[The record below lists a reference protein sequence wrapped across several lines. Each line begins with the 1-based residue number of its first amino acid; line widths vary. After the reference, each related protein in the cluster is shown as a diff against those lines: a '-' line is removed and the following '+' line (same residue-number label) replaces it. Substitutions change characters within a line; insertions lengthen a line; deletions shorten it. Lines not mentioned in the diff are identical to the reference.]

1 MHAIT
6 PRIRRAVVA
15 AIVAGLVAVGVLGA
29 VDIAVAPAGAAT
41 PATSQQQSVIR
52 LSHQMAR
59 LEKHFNCSNAVQRL
73 TQVKRIEEK
82 FARGEA
88 RVEKR
93 VAMAQ
98 KSGHTKQAAYWEKVL
113 AHKERFEKK
122 LLNARFL
129 SRAAKVSTAAE
140 AKCHTT
146 VPAVV
151 PLPALTPRTKP
162 ARSSTTTT
170 APPTVG
176 SSTTSTA
183 PPTAGTSTTVPATT
197 GTPTTVPPAGGTAT
211 TTTVPENSEVV
222 PA

>member
-1 MHAIT
+1 MHTIT
-6 PRIRRAVVA
+6 PRIRRAAVA
-15 AIVAGLVAVGVLGA
+15 AAAAGLVAVGALGA

-41 PATSQQQSVIR
+41 PATPQQKAVTRVSNE
-52 LSHQMAR
+52 MAR

-73 TQVKRIEEK
+73 TQVKRIEEH
-82 FARGEA
+82 FTRNEA

-93 VAMAQ
+93 VAAAQ
-98 KSGHTKQAAYWEKVL
+98 KAGHTKQATYWEKVL
-113 AHKERFEKK
+113 ARRERFEKK

-129 SRAAKVSTAAE
+129 SRAAKVSKVAE

-170 APPTVG
+170 TTVPPT
-176 SSTTSTA
+176 
-183 PPTAGTSTTVPATT
+183 TTVPTTTTTTTTAPATT
-197 GTPTTVPPAGGTAT
+197 GTPTTVSPAGGPS

>member
-1 MHAIT
+1 
-6 PRIRRAVVA
+6 
-15 AIVAGLVAVGVLGA
+15 
-29 VDIAVAPAGAAT
+29 
-41 PATSQQQSVIR
+41 
-52 LSHQMAR
+52 MAR
-59 LEKHFNCSNAVQRL
+59 LEKHFNCSNAVRRL

-93 VAMAQ
+93 VAAAQ
-98 KSGHTKQAAYWEKVL
+98 KAGHTKEAAYWQKVL
-113 AHKERFEKK
+113 ARRQRFEQK

-140 AKCHTT
+140 DKCHTT

-151 PLPALTPRTKP
+151 PLPAIVPRTKP

-170 APPTVG
+170 TP
-176 SSTTSTA
+176 STTTVPATTPSTTTQ
-183 PPTAGTSTTVPATT
+183 PTSTTVPATT

-211 TTTVPENSEVV
+211 TTTVPESSAVV